1 MTAVLTRQTG
11 RHRVVR
17 EKRARGTVF
26 HARPPAWGF
35 GLGVVALLVRA
46 LGLRT
51 ANDVF
56 IDEVTYAS
64 FADQIAH
71 GQLPNTGGEPF
82 FLHPPLSFGLNALVE
97 RVFGFTGDAMDLALQ
112 LRWTNAVVGAVSV
125 VVAYFVVRRLAG
137 PVPALIAALV
147 LVTDPFVLRQDGR
160 VMIETLAGLGVLV
173 GWLLVLRALDR
184 EPGPARTRRE
194 LLAGLVFG
202 LALVTKDMTAAFTLL
217 PLVAAGLWRRTLPWR
232 SIGTVLVAVPL
243 PYVVWLGVVSANGLL
258 PDFAAQKAT
267 GVLWMAGVIQETGF
281 NAVPDASLPARLV
294 DMVGRFG
301 TSYLLL
307 GLCALAGLLAAFSAA
322 PIRRLIGLM
331 ALFAGL
337 LGVYCVVAGAAEE
350 QFGYYVVLAALL
362 AVPVALVELVARRS
376 GLRGWVGAFVA
387 LVVAAGAVLG
397 GQARTT
403 TDDGLVEARAFMDTL
418 PAGSQ
423 VGLTSVTGEFALLP
437 HDGWAVQPSL
447 ATLDQGGAGYV
458 LTQSQPL
465 SQGYGYAAPQLLG
478 WLTAHAT
485 PAFTATGPTS
495 GHTVVWRLDRAALA
509 AAVAAGTTIPP
520 VTGGYP

>member
-1 MTAVLTRQTG
+1 MTAVLTRSGG
-11 RHRVVR
+11 RHRAAPA
-17 EKRARGTVF
+17 KRDYRRVL
-26 HARPPAWGF
+26 RSPLIPV
-35 GLGVVALLVRA
+35 GLGLLAFALRT

-71 GQLPNTGGEPF
+71 GQLPNTGDAPF
-82 FLHPPLSFGLNALVE
+82 FLHPPLSFALNALVE

-112 LRWTNAVVGAVSV
+112 LRWTNAVLGAVTV
-125 VVAYFVVRRLAG
+125 VVAYFLVRRLAG
-137 PVPALIAALV
+137 AGPALVAGLV

-160 VMIETLAGLGVLV
+160 TMIETPAGLAVLV

-184 EPGPARTRRE
+184 DPGPARTRRE

-202 LALVTKDMTAAFTLL
+202 IALVTKDMTAAFTLL
-217 PLVAAGLWRRTLPWR
+217 PLVAAGLWKRTVAWR
-232 SIGTVLVAVPL
+232 TIGKVLVAVPL
-243 PYVVWLGVVSANGLL
+243 PYLVWLAVVFANGQLGE
-258 PDFAAQKAT
+258 FAGQKAI
-267 GVLWMAGVIQETGF
+267 GVLRMAGVIQETGF
-281 NAVPDASLPARLV
+281 NATPDADLTSRLV

-307 GLCALAGLLAAFSAA
+307 GVCAVAGAVAAFSAL
-322 PIRRLIGLM
+322 PIRRLIGLL

-350 QFGYYVVLAALL
+350 QFGYYVVLAAVV
-362 AVPVALVELVARRS
+362 ATPVALLELVARLPW
-376 GLRGWVGAFVA
+376 LRRPVVVLVA
-387 LVVAAGAVLG
+387 LFVVAGAVLG
-397 GQARTT
+397 VQARTT
-403 TDDGLVEARAFMDTL
+403 TDDGLLQARAFIAAL
-418 PAGSQ
+418 PAGST

-447 ATLDQGGAGYV
+447 ASLAQGGAQYV

-465 SQGYGYAAPQLLG
+465 SQGYGYAAPQLLD
-478 WLTAHAT
+478 WLAAHAT
-485 PAFTATGPTS
+485 PVFTATGPTS
-495 GHTVVWRLDRAALA
+495 GDTVVWRLDKKALD
-509 AAVAAGTTIPP
+509 AAVAAGQTIPP
-520 VTGGYP
+520 VTGGYR

>member
-1 MTAVLTRQTG
+1 MTAVLTRTT
-11 RHRVVR
+11 RHRVVSADPGYR
-17 EKRARGTVF
+17 RLV
-26 HARPPAWGF
+26 PV

-46 LGLRT
+46 LGLGT

-71 GQLPNTGGEPF
+71 GQLPNTGGDPF
-82 FLHPPLSFGLNALVE
+82 FLHPPLSFVVNALVE
-97 RVFGFTGDAMDLALQ
+97 RVFGVTGDAMDLALQ
-112 LRWTNAVVGAVSV
+112 LRWTNAVFGALSV

-137 PVPALIAALV
+137 AGPALIAGLV

-160 VMIETLAGLGVLV
+160 TMIETPAGLAVLV

-202 LALVTKDMTAAFTLL
+202 IALVTKDMTAAFTLV
-217 PLVAAGLWRRTLPWR
+217 PLVAAGLWKRTLPWR
-232 SIGTVLVAVPL
+232 SIGRVLAAVPL
-243 PYVVWLGVVSANGLL
+243 PYLVWLGVVAANGLL
-258 PDFAAQKAT
+258 GDFAGQKAT
-267 GVLWMAGVIQETGF
+267 GVLRMAGVIQETGF
-281 NAVPDASLPARLV
+281 NATSDADLTSRLV

-307 GLCALAGLLAAFSAA
+307 GACALAGALAAFSVQ
-322 PIRRLIGLM
+322 PVRRLIGLL

-350 QFGYYVVLAALL
+350 QFGYYVVLAAVLTT
-362 AVPVALVELVARRS
+362 PVALLELVARLPW
-376 GLRGWVGAFVA
+376 LRRPAVVLVA
-387 LVVAAGAVLG
+387 LFVVAGAVLG
-397 GQARTT
+397 VQARTT
-403 TDDGLVEARAFMDTL
+403 TDDGLVQARAFMNAL
-418 PAGSQ
+418 PAGST

-447 ATLDQGGAGYV
+447 ASLAQGGAQYV

-478 WLTAHAT
+478 WLAAHAT
-485 PAFTATGPTS
+485 PVFTATGPTS
-495 GHTVVWRLDRAALA
+495 GHTVVWRLDKTALD
-509 AAVAAGTTIPP
+509 AAVASGETLPP
-520 VTGGYP
+520 VTGGYT

>member
-1 MTAVLTRQTG
+1 MTAVLTRTA
-11 RHRVVR
+11 RHRGVSADPGYRRLVP
-17 EKRARGTVF
+17 V
-26 HARPPAWGF
+26 
-35 GLGVVALLVRA
+35 GLGVLALLVRA

-64 FADQIAH
+64 FADQIAR
-71 GQLPNTGGEPF
+71 GQLPNTGGDPF
-82 FLHPPLSFGLNALVE
+82 FLHPPLSFAVNALVE

-112 LRWTNAVVGAVSV
+112 LRWTNAVFGALTV
-125 VVAYFVVRRLAG
+125 VVAYFLVRRLAG
-137 PVPALIAALV
+137 AGPALVAGLV

-160 VMIETLAGLGVLV
+160 TMIETPAGLAVLV

-202 LALVTKDMTAAFTLL
+202 IALVTKDMTAAFTLL
-217 PLVAAGLWRRTLPWR
+217 PLVAAGLWKRTLPWR

-243 PYVVWLGVVSANGLL
+243 PYLVWFGVVSANGLL
-258 PDFAAQKAT
+258 GDFAGQKAV
-267 GVLWMAGVIQETGF
+267 GVLRMAGVIQETGF
-281 NAVPDASLPARLV
+281 NATPDASLASRLV

-307 GLCALAGLLAAFSAA
+307 GVCAVAGAYVAFSARPA
-322 PIRRLIGLM
+322 RRLVGLL

-350 QFGYYVVLAALL
+350 QFGYYVVLAAVL
-362 AVPVALVELVARRS
+362 ATPVALLELVARLPWLHRPVVV
-376 GLRGWVGAFVA
+376 LVA
-387 LVVAAGAVLG
+387 LFVVAGAVLG
-397 GQARTT
+397 VQARTT
-403 TDDGLVEARAFMDTL
+403 TDDGLVQARAFMNAL
-418 PAGSQ
+418 PAGST

-437 HDGWAVQPSL
+437 HDGWAVEPSL
-447 ATLDQGGAGYV
+447 ASLAQGRAQYV

-465 SQGYGYAAPQLLG
+465 SQGYGYAAPEMLS
-478 WLTAHAT
+478 WLAAHAT
-485 PAFTATGPTS
+485 PVFTTTGPTS
-495 GHTVVWRLDRAALA
+495 GHTVVWRLDEAALD
-509 AAVAAGTTIPP
+509 AAVASGETLPP
-520 VTGGYP
+520 ITGGYS

>member
-1 MTAVLTRQTG
+1 MTAVLTRTG
-11 RHRVVR
+11 RHRVVSADPDYR
-17 EKRARGTVF
+17 RLV
-26 HARPPAWGF
+26 PV
-35 GLGVVALLVRA
+35 GLGVLALLVRA

-71 GQLPNTGGEPF
+71 GQLPNTGGDPF
-82 FLHPPLSFGLNALVE
+82 FLHPPLSFVLNALVE

-112 LRWTNAVVGAVSV
+112 LRWTNAVFGAVTV
-125 VVAYFVVRRLAG
+125 VVAYFLVRRVAGAG
-137 PVPALIAALV
+137 PALVAGLV

-160 VMIETLAGLGVLV
+160 TMIETPAGLAVLV
-173 GWLLVLRALDR
+173 GWLLLLLRALDR

-217 PLVAAGLWRRTLPWR
+217 PLVAAGLWKRTLPWR
-232 SIGTVLVAVPL
+232 SIGAVLVAVPL
-243 PYVVWLGVVSANGLL
+243 PYLVWLGVVFANGLL
-258 PDFAAQKAT
+258 GDFAGPKAI
-267 GVLWMAGVIQETGF
+267 GVLRMAGVIQETGF
-281 NAVPDASLPARLV
+281 NATPDASLASRLV

-307 GLCALAGLLAAFSAA
+307 GVCALAGALAAFSAR
-322 PIRRLIGLM
+322 PVRRLVGLL

-350 QFGYYVVLAALL
+350 QFGYYVVLAAVV
-362 AVPVALVELVARRS
+362 ATPVALLELVARLPW
-376 GLRGWVGAFVA
+376 LRRPAVVLVA
-387 LVVAAGAVLG
+387 LFVVAGAVLG
-397 GQARTT
+397 VQARTT
-403 TDDGLVEARAFMDTL
+403 TDDGLVQARAFMDAL
-418 PAGSQ
+418 PAGST

-447 ATLDQGGAGYV
+447 ASLAQGGTQYV

-465 SQGYGYAAPQLLG
+465 SQGYGYAAPQLLD
-478 WLTAHAT
+478 WLAAHAT
-485 PAFTATGPTS
+485 PVFTATGPTS
-495 GHTVVWRLDRAALA
+495 GHTVVWRLDKTALD
-509 AAVAAGTTIPP
+509 AAVASGETLPP
-520 VTGGYP
+520 VTGGYS

>member
-1 MTAVLTRQTG
+1 MTAVLTRTA
-11 RHRVVR
+11 RHGVVSADPGYR
-17 EKRARGTVF
+17 RLV
-26 HARPPAWGF
+26 PV
-35 GLGVVALLVRA
+35 GLGVLALLVRA

-82 FLHPPLSFGLNALVE
+82 FLHPPLSFVLNALVE

-112 LRWTNAVVGAVSV
+112 LRWTNAVFGALTV
-125 VVAYFVVRRLAG
+125 VVAYFLVRRLAAAG
-137 PVPALIAALV
+137 PALVAGLV

-160 VMIETLAGLGVLV
+160 TMIETPAGLAVLV

-202 LALVTKDMTAAFTLL
+202 IALVTKDMTAAFTLL
-217 PLVAAGLWRRTLPWR
+217 PLVAAGLWKRTLPWR

-243 PYVVWLGVVSANGLL
+243 PYLVWFGVVSANGLL
-258 PDFAAQKAT
+258 GDFAGQKAV
-267 GVLWMAGVIQETGF
+267 GVLRMAGVIQETGF
-281 NAVPDASLPARLV
+281 NATPDASLASRLV

-307 GLCALAGLLAAFSAA
+307 GVCVAAGAYVAFSAR
-322 PIRRLIGLM
+322 PTRRLVGLL

-350 QFGYYVVLAALL
+350 QFGYYVVLAAVL
-362 AVPVALVELVARRS
+362 AAPVALLELVARLPW
-376 GLRGWVGAFVA
+376 LRRPALVLVA
-387 LVVAAGAVLG
+387 LFVVAGAVLG
-397 GQARTT
+397 VQARTT
-403 TDDGLVEARAFMDTL
+403 TDDGLVRARAFMDAL
-418 PAGSQ
+418 PVGST

-447 ATLDQGGAGYV
+447 ASLAHGGAQYV

-465 SQGYGYAAPQLLG
+465 SQGYGYAAPRLLG
-478 WLTAHAT
+478 WLAAHAT
-485 PAFTATGPTS
+485 PVFTATGPTS
-495 GHTVVWRLDRAALA
+495 GQTVVWRLDRAALD
-509 AAVAAGTTIPP
+509 AAVAAGETLPP
-520 VTGGYP
+520 VTGGYT